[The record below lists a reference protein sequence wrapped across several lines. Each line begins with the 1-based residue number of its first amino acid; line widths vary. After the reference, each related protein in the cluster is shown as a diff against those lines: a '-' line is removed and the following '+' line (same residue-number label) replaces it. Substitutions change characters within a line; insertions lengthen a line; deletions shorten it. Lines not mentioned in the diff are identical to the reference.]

1 MDLNKNHNKINENNM
16 ANKNNNTNRL
26 KYNKIIIDYNSIKD
40 NEIIK
45 INSKNNFEN
54 NNNKKQKLKKNKIYN
69 NISDI
74 KNLNNKLKI
83 FWVLKN
89 YKYRRKIL
97 LINYHNP
104 S

>member
-1 MDLNKNHNKINENNM
+1 LQNNK
-16 ANKNNNTNRL
+16 
-26 KYNKIIIDYNSIKD
+26 IIDYNSIKD

-45 INSKNNFEN
+45 ISSKNNFEN
-54 NNNKKQKLKKNKIYN
+54 NNNKKQNLKNNKININDN

-83 FWVLKN
+83 LWVLKN

-97 LINYHNP
+97 LLTKKNFYYYYCGVAKRNILFLLVAN
-104 S
+104 

>member
-1 MDLNKNHNKINENNM
+1 MQNNK
-16 ANKNNNTNRL
+16 
-26 KYNKIIIDYNSIKD
+26 IIDYNSIKD

-45 INSKNNFEN
+45 ISSKNNFEN
-54 NNNKKQKLKKNKIYN
+54 NNNKKQNLKNNKININDN

-83 FWVLKN
+83 LWVLKN

-97 LINYHNP
+97 LLTKKNFYYYYCGVAKRNILFLLVAN
-104 S
+104 